1 MRILIIITGGTFGSK
16 KLKNGLN
23 TADISSV
30 KESVEELIDNVDYE
44 IKIPFFKLS
53 ENIEIE
59 DLKNLA
65 EVILNSQDFEGV
77 LIIHGTDTMVY
88 TASALSYIE
97 RISKKFPVVLTGAN
111 YPLFYE
117 KSDAKINFL
126 HALKAL
132 KFFIKEKIKGVFI
145 VFNGINDKKSL
156 IYRGVNTKKISV
168 NDRCYSQFF
177 GEVIGFVDDNVSF
190 NKSLYKKI
198 FSNKIIC
205 DLAPEFNNKDVAGFK
220 LYPGFD
226 YSFLSLKKYTLLE
239 TYPSLTANADK
250 IISNMKEGFEY
261 FAVSSASVSDISY
274 ETTKKLQ
281 KNRVKLLFMTFE
293 SAIIKLMLCAG
304 NNKLECME
312 KNIIGEI

>member
-1 MRILIIITGGTFGSK
+1 MKILVIITGGTFGSK
-16 KLKNGLN
+16 KSKNGLN
-23 TADISSV
+23 TFNVSEI
-30 KESVEELIDNVDYE
+30 KEAVEELIEDVDYE
-44 IKIPFFKLS
+44 IRIPFFKLS

-65 EVILNSQDFEGV
+65 EVILNSRGFDGV

-88 TASALSYIE
+88 TASALSFIE
-97 RISKKFPVVLTGAN
+97 KISKKFPVVLTGAN

-117 KSDAKINFL
+117 KSDAKTNFL

-132 KFFIKEKIKGVFI
+132 KFFIKERIKGVFI

-177 GEVIGFVDDNVSF
+177 GEVIGFVDDNVIF
-190 NKSLYKKI
+190 NKKVYNNI
-198 FSNKIIC
+198 FSNKIVC
-205 DLAPEFNNKDVAGFK
+205 DLAPVFNNKDVAGFK

-239 TYPSLTANADK
+239 TYPSLTANADA
-250 IISNMKEGFEY
+250 IISNMKKGFEY
-261 FAVSSASVSDISY
+261 FAVSPASVNEISY
-274 ETTKKLQ
+274 ETTRKLQ
-281 KNRVKLLFMTFE
+281 KNGVRLLFMTFE

-304 NNKLECME
+304 NNKIECME
-312 KNIIGEI
+312 KNIIGEL